1 MTFRRSVDRPRYQ
14 DLNPFEYRIDELTFR
29 KGNPFLRPQ
38 FTNSVELGWLIL
50 QRANVSV
57 NYAKTTDA
65 FANISDQ
72 EIDPM
77 TGKQRFFIQNRNL
90 ATRQVFG
97 VNLSSPIPIAKWWS
111 GNMNLGYNYSTNSAN
126 YGDGKVVDINASGAN
141 FWLQNVFTLSKTW
154 TAEWGNVGGVWG
166 AYVNRPQGVM
176 DIGLTRKLWDG
187 DGTFRLSFSDVFHS
201 SKWSSYLDLGTL
213 HIEAQ
218 GTWEGQ
224 QVKANFTYRFGNKQ
238 LQGSRRRSSASE
250 DEKKRAGADGGGGQ
264 NQ

>member
-1 MTFRRSVDRPRYQ
+1 MVEWKYEFGLQLFDKFSQLRRRKSGGYQ
-14 DLNPFEYRIDELTFR
+14 CKRRE
-29 KGNPFLRPQ
+29 FL
-38 FTNSVELGWLIL
+38 
-50 QRANVSV
+50 A
-57 NYAKTTDA
+57 AKRVHA
-65 FANISDQ
+65 L
-72 EIDPM
+72 E
-77 TGKQRFFIQNRNL
+77 NL
-90 ATRQVFG
+90 
-97 VNLSSPIPIAKWWS
+97 
-111 GNMNLGYNYSTNSAN
+111 
-126 YGDGKVVDINASGAN
+126 DGGTVG
-141 FWLQNVFTLSKTW
+141 
-154 TAEWGNVGGVWG
+154 WGNVGGVWG

-224 QVKANFTYRFGNKQ
+224 QVKSNFTYRFGNKQ